1 MKNKSATVTAIK
13 AKRKMKLKCW
23 ECYQCHERD
32 CPVLKSKKSVRC
44 WLISGTHCRNEIQ
57 GRFIEKAEMCLK
69 CKIFKANM
77 DIPSMAKTMT
87 VLSQQFEEYRQE
99 LETRDRELETTSMD
113 LSIGLSETFEA
124 LKRIAAGDPSI
135 RIPEQSNIELLT
147 RLKYLVNL
155 TAQEIGEIVQ
165 QSHEFAIDLAEH
177 FDVLHRV
184 SKGDLTARISEKS
197 NTEISRA
204 LKTVTNDMITN
215 IQKAEKAL
223 IESEKKYSTIV
234 ENSNDGIVILQDGL
248 LKYANSKMLE
258 ITQYSK
264 EETIGRAFIDFIS
277 PGYKGFVIDR
287 YKRRMAGQEVPNNY
301 EIEIISRKGKT
312 IPVEIN
318 ASCIKYEGKLAD
330 MAIVRDITERKR
342 AEEALRESEE
352 KYSSLFQHSNDA
364 IFLHELNGHILDVN
378 QKVLD
383 QFQYTKSEILS
394 LKIADLHP
402 DESLPMSK
410 RAFRKVIENGFFNFE
425 IDFKKKNGEPFPAE
439 VSSSIFKIG
448 AKEVIQGIVRD
459 ITDRKKAIE
468 QIAHMAYHDPL
479 TNLPNRH
486 LLKDRLQQTLAAAK
500 HHNRIVAI
508 LFLDL
513 DNFKR
518 INDTLGHDEG
528 DKLLQ
533 NVADRLRGYIRNSDS
548 IARLEVDRGDTT
560 VARLGGDE
568 FTILLTEIKH
578 IRDATKVAQRIL
590 DLFNEPFVVESH
602 EVFITTSIGISVYPD
617 DGDTVDTLLKHAD
630 TAMYHAKEQGRN
642 NYQFYKESMNIT
654 TIERLDL
661 ENRLRKALDKREFV
675 VHYQPQLD
683 TRTKQITAVEAL
695 VRWMHPDKGMMLPMT
710 FIPVA
715 EETGLIIPIGEWI
728 VRTACKQNKAWQQA
742 GLPPIRVTVN
752 ISGVQFNQKNFVK
765 MVAKVLKESG
775 LDPQYLELELT
786 ETILMQT
793 TDTAVT
799 TLKELKSLGIRLSI
813 DDFGTGY
820 CSLNYL
826 KSFPIDTLKIDQSFV
841 RDLSVSQENKAIIHA
856 IIALGHSLNLHVIAE
871 GVETMQQLEY
881 LSEKESDAVQGF
893 LFSRPLPNDV
903 FKEFFNEKI
912 S

>member
-1 MKNKSATVTAIK
+1 MRKQTGTTADGGS
-13 AKRKMKLKCW
+13 KRKAKLKCW
-23 ECYQCHERD
+23 EYFHCSENA
-32 CPVLKSKKSVRC
+32 CPVLKSKRSLRC

-57 GRFIEKAEMCLK
+57 GKFIEKIEMCLD
-69 CKIFKANM
+69 CGVFRANM
-77 DIPSMAKTMT
+77 DIPALEKTMI
-87 VLSQQFEEYRQE
+87 VLSRQLEEYRQE
-99 LETRDRELETTSMD
+99 LETRDIELETTSMD

-124 LKRIAAGDPSI
+124 LKKIASGDPSV

-155 TAQEIGEIVQ
+155 TAQEIGEIVR

-184 SKGDLTARISEKS
+184 SRGDLSARISEKS
-197 NTEISRA
+197 STEISRA
-204 LKTVTNDMITN
+204 LKKVTNEMIEN
-215 IQKAEKAL
+215 IQKADKAL
-223 IESEKKYSTIV
+223 SESEKKYSTIV

-258 ITQYSK
+258 ITQYAMG
-264 EETIGRAFIDFIS
+264 ETIGKQFIDFIS
-277 PGYKGFVIDR
+277 PGYKAHAVDR
-287 YKRRMAGQEVPNNY
+287 YKRRMAGERVPNRY
-301 EIEIISRKGKT
+301 EIEIISKKDRT

-318 ASCIKYEGKLAD
+318 ASRIEYEGKVAD
-330 MAIVRDITERKR
+330 MAIVRDITERKQ
-342 AEEALRESEE
+342 AEKALRESEE

-364 IFLHELNGHILDVN
+364 IFLHDLNGTILDVN
-378 QKVLD
+378 EKVLD
-383 QFQYTKSEILS
+383 QFQYTKSQILS
-394 LKIADLHP
+394 MKIADLHP
-402 DESLPMSK
+402 AQSLPVSK
-410 RAFRKVIENGFFNFE
+410 RAFEKVVENGFFNFE
-425 IDFKKKNGEPFPAE
+425 IDFRKKNGEIFPAE
-439 VSSSIFKIG
+439 VSSSLFKISG
-448 AKEVIQGIVRD
+448 TEVIQGIVRD
-459 ITDRKKAIE
+459 VTDRKRAVE
-468 QIAHMAYHDPL
+468 QIAFMAYHDSL
-479 TNLPNRH
+479 TDLPNRH
-486 LLKDRLQQTLAAAK
+486 LLKDRLQQTLASAK
-500 HHNRIVAI
+500 QYNRIVAI

-518 INDTLGHDEG
+518 INDTLGHDQG
-528 DKLLQ
+528 DKLLL
-533 NVADRLRGYIRNSDS
+533 NVAERLQGYIRNSDS
-548 IARLEVDRGDTT
+548 ITRLEVEQGDTT

-578 IRDATKVAQRIL
+578 IKDAAKVAQRIL
-590 DLFNEPFVVESH
+590 DLFNEPFAIESQ

-617 DGDTVDTLLKHAD
+617 DGDTVDALLKHAD
-630 TAMYHAKEQGRN
+630 TAMYHAKDQGRN
-642 NYQFYKESMNIT
+642 NYQFYRESMNIT

-661 ENRLRKALDKREFV
+661 ENKLRRAMDKKEFV
-675 VHYQPQLD
+675 LHYQPQLD
-683 TRTKQITAVEAL
+683 TKTKRITAVEAL
-695 VRWMHPDKGMMLPMT
+695 IRWMHPDKGMLLPMT

-728 VRTACKQNKAWQQA
+728 LHTACTQNKAWQQA

-752 ISGVQFNQKNFVK
+752 ISSVQFSQKNFVK
-765 MVAKVLKESG
+765 MVGKVLKESG

-826 KSFPIDTLKIDQSFV
+826 KRFPIDTLKIDQSFV
-841 RDLSVSQENKAIIHA
+841 RDLSINQEDKAIIHA

-871 GVETMQQLEY
+871 GVETVQQLEY

-893 LFSRPLPNDV
+893 LFSKPLPHSL
-903 FKEFFNEKI
+903 FKEFFDR
-912 S
+912 SL